1 MVLYGVLR
9 PPREQVGDLAPAV
22 AHSPL
27 RLEDDSVL
35 ARHPVALQKEREVR
49 SSVLVIRL
57 YGYTVLRCYGV
68 TVFGVRSQLLL
79 TVTMFIS
86 QVHRVLVLEHLHISL
101 LVQHE

>member
-35 ARHPVALQKEREVR
+35 ARHPVALQKEREVQCW
-49 SSVLVIRL
+49 LGL
-57 YGYTVLRCYGV
+57 ALYGV

-79 TVTMFIS
+79 TVYYVYSFS
-86 QVHRVLVLEHLHISL
+86 SAQEY
-101 LVQHE
+101 

>member
-35 ARHPVALQKEREVR
+35 ARHPVALQKEREVQCW
-49 SSVLVIRL
+49 L
-57 YGYTVLRCYGV
+57 YGVTVLRCYGV
-68 TVFGVRSQLLL
+68 RR
-79 TVTMFIS
+79 
-86 QVHRVLVLEHLHISL
+86 QVSAVINGDYVYFSSAQSTSTRAFTYFATGTTRINDC
-101 LVQHE
+101 